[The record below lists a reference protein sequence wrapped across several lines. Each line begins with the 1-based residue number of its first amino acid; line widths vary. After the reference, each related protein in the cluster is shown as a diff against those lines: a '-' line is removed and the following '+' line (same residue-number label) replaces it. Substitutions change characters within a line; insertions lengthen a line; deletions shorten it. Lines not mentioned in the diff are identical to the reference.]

1 MGCLSVQETLRPD
14 LSLPKAIIIPMTPH
28 SPCSSIASAMDQLS
42 DDQLLRG
49 AKVANL
55 PSSHTLCMYNGHQKE
70 GKVVKRLWWR
80 PENRRVKGDSSL
92 RWPEEWESKS
102 VYIRLENIWILG
114 ILPVACLHWQ
124 LCLLFWNS
132 AVPLPV
138 LTQHFRHVLKHDSC
152 YSPKAKPLQ
161 CSIQLVLC
169 FLI

>member
-1 MGCLSVQETLRPD
+1 MCIYVYIHENTSSQCFTHCQQSDASLWSQEWGAGLWGAVALVGCLSLQETPRPD

-70 GKVVKRLWWR
+70 GTVVKRLWWR

-92 RWPEEWESKS
+92 RRPEEWESKS
-102 VYIRLENIWILG
+102 IYIRLENIWILG

-124 LCLLFWNS
+124 LCLLF
-132 AVPLPV
+132 
-138 LTQHFRHVLKHDSC
+138 
-152 YSPKAKPLQ
+152 
-161 CSIQLVLC
+161 
-169 FLI
+169 